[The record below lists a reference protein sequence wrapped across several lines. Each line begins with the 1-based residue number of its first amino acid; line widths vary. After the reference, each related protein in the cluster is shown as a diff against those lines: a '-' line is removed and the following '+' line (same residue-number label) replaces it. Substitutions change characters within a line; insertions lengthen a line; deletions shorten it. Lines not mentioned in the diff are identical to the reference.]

1 VNLKTFQAE
10 TMATALAQVKREL
23 GPDAVILHT
32 RTFHRGGL
40 FGLGRK
46 RVVEITAGTD
56 VRLTPRHR
64 GRREK
69 SRPQGPRGGRPSVGS
84 AADDAGRAG
93 DRLLREIYQRSSA
106 PAADPAGNCCS
117 AAMPPTEE
125 PALADSLPSK
135 AALALEPGPEGSGA
149 PAAPDPAVAAEL
161 RQLRQMVHRVVK
173 ATDAH
178 ARPDLPEPLF
188 EKYLGLLQQELASE
202 LAGRVVSEA
211 KASIDEGADEGEV
224 DAAITESLAQLV
236 PSGAML
242 GAGDAETP
250 ADGRPKTVALIGP
263 TGVGKTTT
271 LAKLAAAYKLR
282 EKRNVAL
289 ITIDTYRIAAVE
301 QLRSYAD
308 IIGVPLHVAQS
319 PLELKQ
325 AMNRCRGCDA
335 VLIDTAGRSQRDDA
349 KLGEL
354 RSFLDAADPHEVH
367 LVLASTST
375 QRVLEEAI
383 ERFSAVRTDRIIF
396 TKLDEAVSFG
406 VVVNIIQQVNKQ
418 LSFIT
423 TGQDVPNDIERGEGS
438 RVAEL
443 LMSGELRRER

>member
-1 VNLKTFQAE
+1 
-10 TMATALAQVKREL
+10 MAAALARVKREL

-32 RTFHRGGL
+32 RTFRRGGL
-40 FGLGRK
+40 LGIGRK

-56 VRLTPRHR
+56 LQVKPRSR
-64 GRREK
+64 KARPAQRPAPGPNREPAP
-69 SRPQGPRGGRPSVGS
+69 SRAP
-84 AADDAGRAG
+84 AADDDAAGAG
-93 DRLLREIYQRSSA
+93 DRLLREIYQRSSTWEQA
-106 PAADPAGNCCS
+106 PEANCAATPTGVETAGATQLS
-117 AAMPPTEE
+117 PRTTLAVE
-125 PALADSLPSK
+125 PAPQASP
-135 AALALEPGPEGSGA
+135 A
-149 PAAPDPAVAAEL
+149 PHAPDPAVATEL

-173 ATDAH
+173 ATDTH
-178 ARPDLPEPLF
+178 ARRDMPDQLF
-188 EKYLGLLQQELASE
+188 EKYLALIQQELASE
-202 LAGRVVSEA
+202 LAERVVADA
-211 KASIDEGADEGEV
+211 KTSIDEGADEQRI
-224 DAAITESLAQLV
+224 DAAIRESVAQLV

-242 GAGDAETP
+242 DGEAASEP
-250 ADGRPKTVALIGP
+250 IDGRPKTIALIGP

-325 AMNRCRGCDA
+325 AMNRCRGCDV

-349 KLGEL
+349 KLSEL

-367 LVLASTST
+367 LVLASTAT

-383 ERFSAVRTDRIIF
+383 ERFSAIRTDRIIF

-406 VVVNIIQQVNKQ
+406 VVVNIIQQVNKR

-438 RVAEL
+438 RLAEL
-443 LMSGELRRER
+443 LLSGELRRER